1 MNPNISL
8 LLEKLIKILFE
19 NGYYKSMTIKRIK
32 TSINNTLQRKK
43 KRKKEKERNFVISD
57 LHFNSDYCTK
67 LMAPLNSF
75 LNDDE
80 NNNYTFFFLC

>member
-8 LLEKLIKILFE
+8 LLGKLIKILFE
-19 NGYYKSMTIKRIK
+19 NGYFKQMTIKRIK

-43 KRKKEKERNFVISD
+43 KRNFEISD

-67 LMAPLNSF
+67 LMTP
-75 LNDDE
+75 
-80 NNNYTFFFLC
+80 YKQI

>member
-8 LLEKLIKILFE
+8 LLGKLIKILFE
-19 NGYYKSMTIKRIK
+19 NGYFKQMTIKRIK

-43 KRKKEKERNFVISD
+43 KRKRNFVISD

-75 LNDDE
+75 
-80 NNNYTFFFLC
+80 